1 MKRSLILFLLVLGL
15 ALPSLAQVKKGA
27 VVTVSPLI
35 TAIEVKGNHEVAERE
50 IMNLVFSRVGDSLLE
65 EKIKN
70 DVKAIYA
77 LGSFSDVAVS
87 FEALAGGTR
96 VVFQVFEN
104 PKVSAISF
112 EGNSVYPQ
120 GTLLALIKT
129 QPGNILNYKT
139 LQGDIDLITSRY
151 KDDGYVLVR
160 IVDADV
166 DKTTGLLHFKIV
178 EGLVESIALE
188 GNDQTKDFVILRE
201 LKTHPGSVFNENVFK
216 KDLRRVFNLGFFS
229 EVSPN
234 FAPGSSPDKVVIQLK
249 IKETRTSTIN
259 FGGGYGESEGGF
271 GFIDLSLNNLLGTA
285 QGMLIRGQFGQNLST
300 YQFKYTNP
308 WFWPKRFGEHAAFT
322 LRKWYTIGRDIYISD
337 QSGVYNG
344 FDVSLGRPFY
354 DNYNITWSL
363 GSELVSPYSTSTFE
377 SYQSDTLGLSL
388 SYDTRDFWLNPKEG
402 RFYTLGVKHG
412 WKHAGSGNTTFFKTE
427 SDINHYHPVL
437 ENQILAT
444 HVGVGMGSGDVP
456 IGEKFWAGGANTIR
470 GYNPS
475 ETRKGTRKLI
485 CNAEY
490 RINFSDMFQGV
501 FFYDWGNSW
510 DGGLPDLSSFISGW
524 GPGVRIT
531 TPLGPI
537 RLDYGVAGGKA
548 FGEGVMH
555 FSIGQA
561 F

>member
-1 MKRSLILFLLVLGL
+1 MKRNLILFLVGLCL
-15 ALPSLAQVKKGA
+15 ALPSLALAKKEA
-27 VVTVSPLI
+27 TVSVAPLI
-35 TAIEVKGNHEVAERE
+35 TAIEIRGNHAVAERE
-50 IMNLVFSRVGDSLLE
+50 SRNVVFSRIGDTLLE
-65 EKIKN
+65 EKIKS

-77 LGSFSDVAVS
+77 LGSFSDVSVS
-87 FEALAGGTR
+87 FEAFAGGTR
-96 VVFQVFEN
+96 VVFQVIEN
-104 PKVSAISF
+104 PQVTAISF

-120 GTLLALIKT
+120 NTLLALINT
-129 QPGNILNYKT
+129 QPGKILNFKT

-151 KDDGYVLVR
+151 KNDGYVLAR

-166 DKTTGLLHFKIV
+166 DKTTGILHFKIV
-178 EGLVESIALE
+178 EGMVESIALD
-188 GNDQTKDFVILRE
+188 GNEQTKDFVILRE
-201 LKTHPGSVFNENVFK
+201 FKTHPGSVFNENVFK

-234 FAPGSSPDKVVIQLK
+234 FEPGSTPDKVVIQLK

-259 FGGGYGESEGGF
+259 FGGGYGESEGAF
-271 GFIDLSLNNLLGTA
+271 GFIDLSINNLMGTA
-285 QGMLIRGQFGQNLST
+285 QGMLIRGQFGQQLST

-337 QSGVYNG
+337 QSGIYNG
-344 FDVSLGRPFY
+344 FDLSLGRPFY
-354 DNYNITWSL
+354 DFYNLTWTL

-377 SYQSDTLGLSL
+377 SYQSDTIGLTL

-402 RFYTLGVKHG
+402 RFYTIGAKHG
-412 WKHAGSGNTTFFKTE
+412 WKHAGSGDTTFFKLE
-427 SDINHYHPVL
+427 SDLSHYYPVTT
-437 ENQILAT
+437 NQVFAT
-444 HVGVGMGSGDVP
+444 HGGVGLGIGDVP

-475 ETRKGTRKLI
+475 EIRKGKRKFI

-501 FFYDWGNSW
+501 FFYDWGNAW
-510 DGGLPDLSSFISGW
+510 DAGLPNLPDFISGW

-537 RLDYGVAGGKA
+537 RLDYGVPAGKT